1 MRPGSIVSNIEQRL
15 DEIEG
20 LGPADIEGLRLEDTP
35 TAAMDEGASAA
46 CAAPSSVV
54 AATEAQ
60 YLSLLQQMQYRD
72 LTPADLQ
79 LLKLIEHQ
87 RAERHRSGQT
97 VPIGGPS
104 GGCSREPWSVASS
117 GGAASWGGQASELPS
132 SHTPTT
138 DTNCTRAV
146 GTESGRAGLQL
157 SGADPVR
164 LSHSP

>member
-97 VPIGGPS
+97 VTIGGPS
-104 GGCSREPWSVASS
+104 GGVPDPLWRERC
-117 GGAASWGGQASELPS
+117 
-132 SHTPTT
+132 H
-138 DTNCTRAV
+138 
-146 GTESGRAGLQL
+146 
-157 SGADPVR
+157 
-164 LSHSP
+164 